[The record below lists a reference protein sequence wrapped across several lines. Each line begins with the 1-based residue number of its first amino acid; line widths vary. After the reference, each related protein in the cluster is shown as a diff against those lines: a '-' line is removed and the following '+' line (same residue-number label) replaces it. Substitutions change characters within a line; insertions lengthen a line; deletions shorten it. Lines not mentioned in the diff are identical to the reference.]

1 MDLLSESIAL
11 QPKKIESDD
20 KTRHSSFYS
29 NSKVETI
36 TNASG
41 IDYVFESINTI
52 IYNIQIFLGH
62 DLGWIIDLVIG
73 YKINMSKYNPLA
85 GSNYINLPKELDH
98 RRKGL
103 IEKLRFH
110 INECFKINGK
120 QRIKMP
126 KKLNTLGSKI
136 MKEK

>member
-1 MDLLSESIAL
+1 
-11 QPKKIESDD
+11 
-20 KTRHSSFYS
+20 
-29 NSKVETI
+29 
-36 TNASG
+36 
-41 IDYVFESINTI
+41 
-52 IYNIQIFLGH
+52 
-62 DLGWIIDLVIG
+62 
-73 YKINMSKYNPLA
+73 MSKYNSLA

-103 IEKLRFH
+103 IEKLSFH